1 MRKVTYD
8 TKRIK
13 EALPVK
19 VGIKKKFG
27 IIPLLEQRKTTFLI
41 QITRKEEELPERIH
55 CYLITPND
63 EDIIHTEDFLR
74 PFKETKVEVVFQH
87 PGYYSWCC
95 GSNMQSTYTDS
106 PPMSTYMILNIVGY
120 KSFRVYSIF
129 ELITVI
135 GAFAAIIA
143 AITGIITLFNL

>member
-1 MRKVTYD
+1 MQNVTYD
-8 TKRIK
+8 RKRIN
-13 EALPVK
+13 EDLPVK

-27 IIPLLEQRKTTFLI
+27 IIPCLEKGKTTFLI
-41 QITRKEEELPERIH
+41 KVIREEEIVPERIS
-55 CYLITPND
+55 CYLITPN
-63 EDIIHTEDFLR
+63 EDSIIHTEDFII
-74 PFKETKVEVVFQH
+74 PFKEKKVEIVFQH

-95 GSNMQSTYTDS
+95 GSNAQYSYTDS
-106 PPMSTYMILNIVGY
+106 PPMSTSMILNIVGY

-143 AITGIITLFNL
+143 AITGILTLCNL